1 MMGILDS
8 KIIIITGG
16 SVGIG
21 SVIANKCASE
31 GAEVIIVARNKK
43 DLDSSLN
50 NLKTIS
56 DKNHRSYS
64 LDVKDLNAIKA
75 FAIWLEN
82 EGLIINGL
90 VNCAG
95 VYGPIGKT
103 TDVDMDKFTETIN
116 INFLGTV
123 YMCNMIAPLMKNNGH
138 NKIINFSGGGAASPF
153 PHYSAYATSKVAIVR
168 FTENLSMELG
178 DDGYDINCIAPGFVI
193 TRLHNNTIEVGPDSA
208 GRAFFENTR
217 KQIKDGGIT
226 PEKAAELTIFLL
238 SDDSNGINGKFLSA
252 PWDPWQDKIFQEKLR
267 EDNDLATL
275 RRIDEKYF
283 KKSNNNY

>member
-1 MMGILDS
+1 MMGLLDS
-8 KIIIITGG
+8 KTIIITGG

-21 SVIANKCASE
+21 SVVANKCASE

-75 FAIWLEN
+75 FANWLEN

-103 TDVDMDKFTETIN
+103 IDVDMGKFTETIN

-123 YMCNMIAPLMKNNGH
+123 YMCTMIAPMMKNNVH
-138 NKIINFSGGGAASPF
+138 NKIINYSGGGAASPF

-168 FTENLSMELG
+168 FTENFSRELD
-178 DDGYDINCIAPGFVI
+178 DDGFDINCIAPGFVI
-193 TRLHNNTIEVGPDSA
+193 TRLHQETIGAGPEMA
-208 GRAFFENTR
+208 GSGFFENTQ
-217 KQIKDGGIT
+217 KQIEDGGVP
-226 PEKAAELTIFLL
+226 PEKAAKLTVFLL
-238 SDDSNGINGKFLSA
+238 SQDSDGITGKFLSA
-252 PWDPWQDKIFQEKLR
+252 PWDPWQEKSFQERLR
-267 EDNDLATL
+267 EDDDFATL
-275 RRIDEKYF
+275 RRIDDKFFY
-283 KKSNNNY
+283 KKNDSS

>member
-1 MMGILDS
+1 MYFVVSWQLLMLIN
-8 KIIIITGG
+8 KNKTIIITGG

-103 TDVDMDKFTETIN
+103 TDVDMDKLFYSTAAKT
-116 INFLGTV
+116 LR
-123 YMCNMIAPLMKNNGH
+123 K
-138 NKIINFSGGGAASPF
+138 KIKEIFNDD
-153 PHYSAYATSKVAIVR
+153 
-168 FTENLSMELG
+168 NLTKT
-178 DDGYDINCIAPGFVI
+178 Y
-193 TRLHNNTIEVGPDSA
+193 
-208 GRAFFENTR
+208 
-217 KQIKDGGIT
+217 
-226 PEKAAELTIFLL
+226 
-238 SDDSNGINGKFLSA
+238 GINYKVSV
-252 PWDPWQDKIFQEKLR
+252 QK
-267 EDNDLATL
+267 
-275 RRIDEKYF
+275 
-283 KKSNNNY
+283 

>member
-8 KIIIITGG
+8 KTIIITGG

-64 LDVKDLNAIKA
+64 LDVKNLNTIKA
-75 FAIWLEN
+75 FANWLEN
-82 EGLIINGL
+82 EDLIINGL

-103 TDVDMDKFTETIN
+103 IDVDMDKFTETIN

-123 YMCNMIAPLMKNNGH
+123 YMCTMIAPLMKNNVH

-168 FTENLSMELG
+168 FTENFSMEIG

-193 TRLHNNTIEVGPDSA
+193 TRLHQDTIKAGPDSA
-208 GRAFFENTR
+208 GHAFFENTK
-217 KQIKDGGIT
+217 KQVKDGGVS
-226 PEKAAELTIFLL
+226 PKEAAELTVFLL
-238 SDDSNGINGKFLSA
+238 SDDSNGISGKFLSA
-252 PWDPWQDKIFQEKLR
+252 PWDPWHDKSFQEQLKV
-267 EDNDLATL
+267 DNDLATL
-275 RRIDEKYF
+275 RRIDEKFFY
-283 KKSNNNY
+283 KKT

>member
-8 KIIIITGG
+8 KTIIITGG

-138 NKIINFSGGGAASPF
+138 NKIIN
-153 PHYSAYATSKVAIVR
+153 YS
-168 FTENLSMELG
+168 
-178 DDGYDINCIAPGFVI
+178 DGTPV
-193 TRLHNNTIEVGPDSA
+193 TL
-208 GRAFFENTR
+208 R
-217 KQIKDGGIT
+217 KPQYII
-226 PEKAAELTIFLL
+226 L
-238 SDDSNGINGKFLSA
+238 
-252 PWDPWQDKIFQEKLR
+252 
-267 EDNDLATL
+267 DLAYGNL
-275 RRIDEKYF
+275 ASNIEISHRGWRF
-283 KKSNNNY
+283 KKAIY